1 LIVTDIEISSF
12 MRKRP
17 RQIDVARLAGVS
29 PTTVSFVLNSRI
41 GSNIRIS
48 PETRQ
53 RVLDAIEELGY
64 VANPVARSL
73 AGGQNWLLGVFT
85 YEALFPIQNQD
96 FYYPFLVGIE
106 EEAAALGYNLLLFT
120 SVMGSDG
127 KRSIYRNGANRLQ
140 LADGAILLGIEEE
153 KGELVRLTEEG
164 YPFVFVGRREVE
176 GTAIRYVGAD
186 YVEATATTVDHL
198 SAHGHRSI
206 AYLGMPIHNESA
218 RDRFEGY
225 RVGLQRAGLTVT
237 PEWVHRTKAETISAG
252 FVDAH
257 LAQGVTAFVV
267 EHDSMIDKL
276 FEAAAQLGKSIPQH
290 FSVALLGDPL
300 SGSKLPQNVT
310 AFTIPRR
317 NMGAQAV
324 RLLAQLLN
332 DPPAQIEQIILP
344 CQFVPGETVA
354 QPAL

>member
-1 LIVTDIEISSF
+1 

-29 PTTVSFVLNSRI
+29 PTTVSFVLNGRI
-41 GSNIRIS
+41 DSNVRIS

-53 RVLDAIEELGY
+53 RVLDAIETLGY

-85 YEALFPIQNQD
+85 YEAIFPIQNQD

-106 EEAAALGYNLLLFT
+106 EEAAALGYDLLLFT
-120 SVMGSDG
+120 SVIGLDG
-127 KRSIYRNGANRLQ
+127 RRSIYRNGANRLQ
-140 LADGAILLGIEEE
+140 LADGAILLGLEEE
-153 KGELVRLTEEG
+153 KGELLRLTEED
-164 YPFVFVGRREVE
+164 YPFVFVGRRQVE
-176 GTAIRYVGAD
+176 GATIRYVGAD
-186 YVEATATTVDHL
+186 YVAATAGIVEHL
-198 SAHGHRSI
+198 CAHSHRGI
-206 AYLGMPIHNESA
+206 AYLGMAVDNESA
-218 RDRFEGY
+218 RDRFLGY
-225 RVGLQRAGLTVT
+225 GQGLRQAGLTVN
-237 PEWVHRTKAETISAG
+237 PAWVHRTQTEAISPA
-252 FVDAH
+252 FVEAH

-267 EHDSMIDKL
+267 EHDSIIDHL
-276 FEAAAQLGKSIPQH
+276 YSAAAHLGMSIPKD

-300 SGSKLPQNVT
+300 SGSKLSRNVM

-317 NMGAQAV
+317 EMGAQAV

-332 DPPAQIEQIILP
+332 DSPASAEQIILP

-354 QPAL
+354 PPKG

>member
-1 LIVTDIEISSF
+1 

-29 PTTVSFVLNSRI
+29 PTTVSFVLNGRI
-41 GSNIRIS
+41 DGNVRIS

-53 RVLDAIEELGY
+53 RVLNAIEELGY

-85 YEALFPIQNQD
+85 YEAIFPIQNHD

-106 EEAAALGYNLLLFT
+106 EEAAALGYDLLLFT
-120 SVMGSDG
+120 SVIGLDG
-127 KRSIYRNGANRLQ
+127 KRSIYGNGVNRLQ
-140 LADGAILLGIEEE
+140 LADGAILLGQEEE
-153 KGELVRLTEEG
+153 KAELARLTEEG
-164 YPFVFVGRREVE
+164 YPFVFVGRREVH
-176 GTAIRYVGAD
+176 GAAIRYVGAD
-186 YVEATATTVDHL
+186 YVEATATIVDHL
-198 SAHGHRSI
+198 VEHGHKRI
-206 AYLGMPIHNESA
+206 VYLGMPINNESA
-218 RDRFEGY
+218 CDRFEGY
-225 RVGLQRAGLTVT
+225 RLAHHRAGIAIS
-237 PEWVHRTKAETISAG
+237 PEWIHRTDTETISPT

-276 FEAAAQLGKSIPQH
+276 FEAAAYLGKSIPQH

-300 SGSKLPQNVT
+300 SGFNLSQNVM

-317 NMGAQAV
+317 EMGAQAV
-324 RLLAQLLN
+324 RLLVQLL
-332 DPPAQIEQIILP
+332 DHPPSQVEQILLP

-354 QPAL
+354 RLAV

>member
-1 LIVTDIEISSF
+1 

-29 PTTVSFVLNSRI
+29 PTTVSLVLNGRI
-41 GSNIRIS
+41 GGNVRIS

-53 RVLDAIEELGY
+53 RVLDVIKELGY

-85 YEALFPIQNQD
+85 YEALFPIQNHD

-106 EEAAALGYNLLLFT
+106 EEAAALGYDLLLFT
-120 SVMGSDG
+120 SVMGLDG

-153 KGELVRLTEEG
+153 KDELVRLTEEG
-164 YPFVFVGRREVE
+164 YPFIFVGRREVD
-176 GTAIRYVGAD
+176 GAAIHYVGAD
-186 YVEATATTVDHL
+186 YVEATATIVGHL
-198 SAHGHRSI
+198 LAHGHCSI

-225 RVGLQRAGLTVT
+225 RVGLQRAGIVVT
-237 PEWVHRTKAETISAG
+237 PEWVHRTDAEMISPA

-257 LAQGVTAFVV
+257 LAQDVTAFVV
-267 EHDSMIDKL
+267 EHDSMIYKL
-276 FEAAAQLGKSIPQH
+276 FAAAAHLGKSIPQH
-290 FSVALLGDPL
+290 FSLALLGDPL
-300 SGSKLPQNVT
+300 SGSKLPQNVM

-317 NMGAQAV
+317 EMGAQAV
-324 RLLAQLLN
+324 RLLAQRL
-332 DPPAQIEQIILP
+332 DHPPSRVEQILLP

-354 QPAL
+354 RIAV